1 MGINQPPSFYM
12 KLRKTPKKLGSKM
25 AKEAN
30 FTYLIDLINPYLPDA
45 ADTSKEETVSLII
58 EHASDNQYSPMPAS
72 STLNT
77 YATDGISRSASKK
90 LLNLINKETSS
101 LEEYFNKI
109 GADQLTLIAKKLKK
123 DGISPDVY
131 RGKVPALLA
140 NLFTEEFEKVASRKN
155 RRKQKIPTKSEDK
168 DIFTKTVSDE
178 TFSTVFRQVNASE
191 IDAVKNRNSIHAF
204 VLKPELLPFSYT
216 NLKNLVTSNITS
228 YAIARGVS
236 KTDVVGLQAA
246 NLLRKYA
253 KSGIPNNLLGELLA
267 YIFLEHEDNALKL
280 YTRAEILKFKRTI
293 DSEGIYLKR
302 DQGKNQLIL
311 GASQL
316 NNNLEDAINNV
327 VKKIATFDNNR
338 SNVMVLATDIVDRSI
353 LRTQFGE
360 DKSNT
365 IIKLM
370 APTETDFE
378 DIASYGIFIGYKFRT
393 QLDLDDCT
401 QEEAKQK
408 CRQAINCDLEQAIR
422 QLNIVIQQH
431 HWQKSSFYVYLLP
444 FTNAEEDTHAIMKDL
459 IGE

>member
-1 MGINQPPSFYM
+1 MGINRFQVLVDALKPLSEIDESVPIQDAVLVIFENYTKNWNAHNYQESNYKRLYYKGLNRSAAH
-12 KLRKTPKKLGSKM
+12 KLEKSGIAKDKFKDYINEASYSQKESISKYLLEKLQ
-25 AKEAN
+25 
-30 FTYLIDLINPYLPDA
+30 L
-45 ADTSKEETVSLII
+45 KEEIPAESLAYYCVNLMS
-58 EHASDNQYSPMPAS
+58 ELVEEAK
-72 STLNT
+72 
-77 YATDGISRSASKK
+77 RKK
-90 LLNLINKETSS
+90 
-101 LEEYFNKI
+101 
-109 GADQLTLIAKKLKK
+109 QL
-123 DGISPDVY
+123 
-131 RGKVPALLA
+131 
-140 NLFTEEFEKVASRKN
+140 
-155 RRKQKIPTKSEDK
+155 RKQKIPTKSEDK

-178 TFSTVFRQVNASE
+178 TFTTVFRQVNASE
-191 IDAVKNRNSIHAF
+191 MDAVKNRNIIHAF

-216 NLKNLVTSNITS
+216 NLKDLVTSNITS

-236 KTDVVGLQAA
+236 KTDVIGLQAA

-280 YTRAEILKFKRTI
+280 YTRAEILKVKRTI
-293 DSEGIYLKR
+293 NSEGIYLKR
-302 DQGKNQLIL
+302 DQGKTQLIL

-338 SNVMVLATDIVDRSI
+338 SNEMVLATDIVDRSI

-360 DKSNT
+360 DKSNA

-370 APTETDFE
+370 APTETGFE

-401 QEEAKQK
+401 QEEAKEK

>member
-1 MGINQPPSFYM
+1 MGKLGINRFQVLVDALKPLSEIDESVPIQDAVLVIFENYTKNWNVHNYQESNYKRLYYKGLNRSAAH
-12 KLRKTPKKLGSKM
+12 KLEKSGIAKDKFKDYINEASYSQKESISKYLLEKLQ
-25 AKEAN
+25 
-30 FTYLIDLINPYLPDA
+30 L
-45 ADTSKEETVSLII
+45 KEEIPAESLAYYCVNLMS
-58 EHASDNQYSPMPAS
+58 ELVEEAK
-72 STLNT
+72 
-77 YATDGISRSASKK
+77 RKK
-90 LLNLINKETSS
+90 
-101 LEEYFNKI
+101 
-109 GADQLTLIAKKLKK
+109 QL
-123 DGISPDVY
+123 
-131 RGKVPALLA
+131 
-140 NLFTEEFEKVASRKN
+140 
-155 RRKQKIPTKSEDK
+155 RKQKIPTKSEDK

-178 TFSTVFRQVNASE
+178 TFTAVFRQVNASE
-191 IDAVKNRNSIHAF
+191 MDAVKNRNIIHAF

-216 NLKNLVTSNITS
+216 NLKDLVTSNITS

-236 KTDVVGLQAA
+236 KTDVIGLQAA

-280 YTRAEILKFKRTI
+280 YTRAEILKVKRTI

-302 DQGKNQLIL
+302 DQGKTQLIL

-338 SNVMVLATDIVDRSI
+338 SNEMVLATDIVDRSI

-360 DKSNT
+360 DKSNA

-370 APTETDFE
+370 APTETGFE

-401 QEEAKQK
+401 QEEAKEK

>member
-1 MGINQPPSFYM
+1 MGINRFQVLVDALKPLSEIDKSVPIQDAVLVIFENYTKNWNAHNYQESNYKRLYYKGLNRSAAH
-12 KLRKTPKKLGSKM
+12 KLEKSGIAKDKFKDYINKASYSQKESISKYLLEKLQ
-25 AKEAN
+25 
-30 FTYLIDLINPYLPDA
+30 L
-45 ADTSKEETVSLII
+45 KEEIPAESLAYYCVNLMS
-58 EHASDNQYSPMPAS
+58 ELVEEAK
-72 STLNT
+72 
-77 YATDGISRSASKK
+77 RKK
-90 LLNLINKETSS
+90 
-101 LEEYFNKI
+101 
-109 GADQLTLIAKKLKK
+109 QL
-123 DGISPDVY
+123 
-131 RGKVPALLA
+131 
-140 NLFTEEFEKVASRKN
+140 
-155 RRKQKIPTKSEDK
+155 RKQKIPTKSEDK

-178 TFSTVFRQVNASE
+178 TFTTVFRQVNASE
-191 IDAVKNRNSIHAF
+191 MDAVKNRNIIHAF

-216 NLKNLVTSNITS
+216 NLKDLVTSNITS

-236 KTDVVGLQAA
+236 KTDVIGLQAA

-280 YTRAEILKFKRTI
+280 YTRAEILKVKRTI

-302 DQGKNQLIL
+302 DQDKTQLIL

-316 NNNLEDAINNV
+316 NNNLKDAINNV

-338 SNVMVLATDIVDRSI
+338 SNEMVLATDIVDRSI

-360 DKSNT
+360 DKSNA

-370 APTETDFE
+370 APTETGFE

-401 QEEAKQK
+401 QEEAKEK

>member
-1 MGINQPPSFYM
+1 MGKLGINRFQVLVDALKPLSEIDESVPIQDAVLVIFENYTKNWNVHNYQESNYKRLYYKGLNRSAAH
-12 KLRKTPKKLGSKM
+12 KLEKSGIAKDKFKDYINEASYSQKESISKYLLEKLQ
-25 AKEAN
+25 
-30 FTYLIDLINPYLPDA
+30 L
-45 ADTSKEETVSLII
+45 KEEIPAESLAYYCVNLMS
-58 EHASDNQYSPMPAS
+58 ELVEEAK
-72 STLNT
+72 
-77 YATDGISRSASKK
+77 RKK
-90 LLNLINKETSS
+90 
-101 LEEYFNKI
+101 
-109 GADQLTLIAKKLKK
+109 QL
-123 DGISPDVY
+123 
-131 RGKVPALLA
+131 
-140 NLFTEEFEKVASRKN
+140 
-155 RRKQKIPTKSEDK
+155 RKQKIPTKSEDK

-338 SNVMVLATDIVDRSI
+338 SNEMVLATDIVDRSI

>member
-1 MGINQPPSFYM
+1 MGKLGINRFQVLVDALKPLSEIDESVPIQDAVLVIFENYTKNWNAHNYQESNYKRLYYKGLNRSAAH
-12 KLRKTPKKLGSKM
+12 KLEKSGIAKDKFKDYINEASYSQKESISKYLLEKLQ
-25 AKEAN
+25 
-30 FTYLIDLINPYLPDA
+30 L
-45 ADTSKEETVSLII
+45 KEEIPAESLAYYCVNLMS
-58 EHASDNQYSPMPAS
+58 ELVEEAK
-72 STLNT
+72 
-77 YATDGISRSASKK
+77 RKK
-90 LLNLINKETSS
+90 
-101 LEEYFNKI
+101 
-109 GADQLTLIAKKLKK
+109 QL
-123 DGISPDVY
+123 
-131 RGKVPALLA
+131 
-140 NLFTEEFEKVASRKN
+140 
-155 RRKQKIPTKSEDK
+155 RKQKIPTKSEDK

-178 TFSTVFRQVNASE
+178 TFTTVFRQVNASE
-191 IDAVKNRNSIHAF
+191 MDAVKNRNIIHAF
-204 VLKPELLPFSYT
+204 VLKPELLPSSYT
-216 NLKNLVTSNITS
+216 NLKDLVTSNITS

-236 KTDVVGLQAA
+236 KTDVIGLQAA

-280 YTRAEILKFKRTI
+280 YTRAEILKVKRTI

-302 DQGKNQLIL
+302 DQGKTQLIL

-338 SNVMVLATDIVDRSI
+338 SNEMVLATDIVDRSI

-360 DKSNT
+360 DKSNA

-370 APTETDFE
+370 APTETGFE

-401 QEEAKQK
+401 QEEAKEK

>member
-1 MGINQPPSFYM
+1 MGINRFQVLVDALKPLSEIDESVPIQDAVLVIFENYTKNWNAHNYQESNYKRLYYKGLNRSAAH
-12 KLRKTPKKLGSKM
+12 KLEKSGIAKDKFKDYINEASYSQKESISKYLLEKLQ
-25 AKEAN
+25 
-30 FTYLIDLINPYLPDA
+30 L
-45 ADTSKEETVSLII
+45 KEEIPAESL
-58 EHASDNQYSPMPAS
+58 
-72 STLNT
+72 T
-77 YATDGISRSASKK
+77 YYCVNLMSELVEEAKRKK
-90 LLNLINKETSS
+90 
-101 LEEYFNKI
+101 
-109 GADQLTLIAKKLKK
+109 QL
-123 DGISPDVY
+123 
-131 RGKVPALLA
+131 
-140 NLFTEEFEKVASRKN
+140 
-155 RRKQKIPTKSEDK
+155 RKQKIPTKSEDK

-178 TFSTVFRQVNASE
+178 TFTTVFRQVNASE
-191 IDAVKNRNSIHAF
+191 MDAVKNRNIIHAF

-216 NLKNLVTSNITS
+216 NLKDLVTSNITS

-236 KTDVVGLQAA
+236 KTDVIGLQAA

-280 YTRAEILKFKRTI
+280 YTRAEILKVKRTI

-302 DQGKNQLIL
+302 DQGKTQLIL

-338 SNVMVLATDIVDRSI
+338 SNEMVLATDIVDRSI

-360 DKSNT
+360 DKSNA

-370 APTETDFE
+370 APTETGFE

-401 QEEAKQK
+401 QEEAKEK

>member
-1 MGINQPPSFYM
+1 MGINRFQVLVDALKPLSEIDESVPIQDAVLVIFENYTKNWNVHNYQESNYKRLYYKGLNRSAAH
-12 KLRKTPKKLGSKM
+12 KLEKSGIAKDKFKDYINEASYSQKESISKYLLEKLQ
-25 AKEAN
+25 
-30 FTYLIDLINPYLPDA
+30 L
-45 ADTSKEETVSLII
+45 KEEIPAESLAYYCVNLMS
-58 EHASDNQYSPMPAS
+58 ELVEEAK
-72 STLNT
+72 
-77 YATDGISRSASKK
+77 RKK
-90 LLNLINKETSS
+90 
-101 LEEYFNKI
+101 
-109 GADQLTLIAKKLKK
+109 QL
-123 DGISPDVY
+123 
-131 RGKVPALLA
+131 
-140 NLFTEEFEKVASRKN
+140 
-155 RRKQKIPTKSEDK
+155 RKQKIPTKSEDK

-178 TFSTVFRQVNASE
+178 TFTAVFRQVNASE
-191 IDAVKNRNSIHAF
+191 MDAVKNRNIIHAF

-216 NLKNLVTSNITS
+216 NLKDLVTSNITS

-236 KTDVVGLQAA
+236 KTDVIGLQAA

-280 YTRAEILKFKRTI
+280 YTRAEILKVKRTI

-302 DQGKNQLIL
+302 DQGKTQLIL

-338 SNVMVLATDIVDRSI
+338 SNEMVLATDIVDRSI

-360 DKSNT
+360 DKSNA

-370 APTETDFE
+370 APTETGFE

-401 QEEAKQK
+401 QEEAKEK

>member
-1 MGINQPPSFYM
+1 MGINRFQVLVDALKPLSEIDESIPIQDAVLVIFENYTKNWNAHNYQESNYKRLYYKGLNRSAAH
-12 KLRKTPKKLGSKM
+12 KLEKSGIAKDKFKDYINEASYSQKESISKYLLEKLQ
-25 AKEAN
+25 
-30 FTYLIDLINPYLPDA
+30 L
-45 ADTSKEETVSLII
+45 KEEILAESLAYYCVNLMS
-58 EHASDNQYSPMPAS
+58 ELVEEAK
-72 STLNT
+72 
-77 YATDGISRSASKK
+77 RKK
-90 LLNLINKETSS
+90 QS
-101 LEEYFNKI
+101 
-109 GADQLTLIAKKLKK
+109 
-123 DGISPDVY
+123 
-131 RGKVPALLA
+131 
-140 NLFTEEFEKVASRKN
+140 
-155 RRKQKIPTKSEDK
+155 RKQKIPTKSEDK

-191 IDAVKNRNSIHAF
+191 IDAVKNRNAIHAF

-236 KTDVVGLQAA
+236 KTDVIGLKAA

-253 KSGIPNNLLGELLA
+253 KSGIPNNLLGELIA

-280 YTRAEILKFKRTI
+280 YTRAEILKIKRTI
-293 DSEGIYLKR
+293 DSEGIYQKR
-302 DQGKNQLIL
+302 DQGKTQLIL

-338 SNVMVLATDIVDRSI
+338 SNEMVLATDIVDRSI
-353 LRTQFGE
+353 LQTQFGE
-360 DKSNT
+360 DKSNA

-401 QEEAKQK
+401 QEEAKEK
-408 CRQAINCDLEQAIR
+408 CCQAINCDLEQAIR

>member
-1 MGINQPPSFYM
+1 MGKLGINRFQVLVDALKPLSEIDESIPIQDAVLVIFENYTKNWNAHNYQESNYKRLYYKGLNRSAAH
-12 KLRKTPKKLGSKM
+12 KLEKSGIAKDKFKDYINEASYSQKESISKYLLEKLQ
-25 AKEAN
+25 
-30 FTYLIDLINPYLPDA
+30 L
-45 ADTSKEETVSLII
+45 KEEILAESLAYYCVNLMS
-58 EHASDNQYSPMPAS
+58 ELVEEAK
-72 STLNT
+72 
-77 YATDGISRSASKK
+77 RKK
-90 LLNLINKETSS
+90 QS
-101 LEEYFNKI
+101 
-109 GADQLTLIAKKLKK
+109 
-123 DGISPDVY
+123 
-131 RGKVPALLA
+131 
-140 NLFTEEFEKVASRKN
+140 
-155 RRKQKIPTKSEDK
+155 RKQKIPTKSEDK

-191 IDAVKNRNSIHAF
+191 IDAVKNRNAIHAF

-236 KTDVVGLQAA
+236 KTDVIGLKAA

-253 KSGIPNNLLGELLA
+253 KSGIPNNLLGELIA

-280 YTRAEILKFKRTI
+280 YTRAEILKIKRTI

-302 DQGKNQLIL
+302 DQGKTQLIL

-338 SNVMVLATDIVDRSI
+338 SNEMVLATDIVDRSI
-353 LRTQFGE
+353 LQTQFGE
-360 DKSNT
+360 DKSNA

-401 QEEAKQK
+401 QEEAKEK
-408 CRQAINCDLEQAIR
+408 CCQAINCDLEQAIR

>member
-1 MGINQPPSFYM
+1 MGINRFQVLVDALKPLSEIDESVPIQDAVLVIFENYTKNWNAHNYQESNYKRLYYKGLNRSAAH
-12 KLRKTPKKLGSKM
+12 KLEKSGIAKDKFKDYINEASYSQKESISKYLLEKLQ
-25 AKEAN
+25 
-30 FTYLIDLINPYLPDA
+30 L
-45 ADTSKEETVSLII
+45 KEEIPAESLAYYCVNLMS
-58 EHASDNQYSPMPAS
+58 ELVEEAK
-72 STLNT
+72 
-77 YATDGISRSASKK
+77 RKK
-90 LLNLINKETSS
+90 
-101 LEEYFNKI
+101 
-109 GADQLTLIAKKLKK
+109 QL
-123 DGISPDVY
+123 
-131 RGKVPALLA
+131 
-140 NLFTEEFEKVASRKN
+140 
-155 RRKQKIPTKSEDK
+155 RKQKIPTKSEDK

-178 TFSTVFRQVNASE
+178 TFTTVFRQVNASE
-191 IDAVKNRNSIHAF
+191 MDAVKNRNIIHAF

-216 NLKNLVTSNITS
+216 NLKDLVTSNITS

-236 KTDVVGLQAA
+236 KTDVIGLQAA

-280 YTRAEILKFKRTI
+280 YTRAEILKVKRTI

-302 DQGKNQLIL
+302 DQGKTQLIL

-338 SNVMVLATDIVDRSI
+338 SNEMVLATNIVDRSI

-360 DKSNT
+360 DKSNA

-393 QLDLDDCT
+393 QLDLDNCT
-401 QEEAKQK
+401 QEEAKEK

-444 FTNAEEDTHAIMKDL
+444 FTDAEEDTHAIMKDL

>member
-1 MGINQPPSFYM
+1 MGKLGINRFQVLVDALKPLSEIDESVPIQDAVLVIFENYTKNWNAHNYQESNYKRLYYKGLNRSAAH
-12 KLRKTPKKLGSKM
+12 KLEKSGIAKDKFKDYINEASYSQKESISKYLLEKLQ
-25 AKEAN
+25 
-30 FTYLIDLINPYLPDA
+30 L
-45 ADTSKEETVSLII
+45 KEEIPAESLAYYCVNLMS
-58 EHASDNQYSPMPAS
+58 ELVEEAK
-72 STLNT
+72 
-77 YATDGISRSASKK
+77 RKK
-90 LLNLINKETSS
+90 
-101 LEEYFNKI
+101 
-109 GADQLTLIAKKLKK
+109 QL
-123 DGISPDVY
+123 
-131 RGKVPALLA
+131 
-140 NLFTEEFEKVASRKN
+140 
-155 RRKQKIPTKSEDK
+155 RKQKIPTKSEDK

-178 TFSTVFRQVNASE
+178 TFTTVFRQVNASE
-191 IDAVKNRNSIHAF
+191 MDAVKNRNIIHAF

-216 NLKNLVTSNITS
+216 NLKDLVTSNITS

-236 KTDVVGLQAA
+236 KTDVIGLQAA

-280 YTRAEILKFKRTI
+280 YTRAEILKVKRTI

-302 DQGKNQLIL
+302 DQGKTQLIL

-338 SNVMVLATDIVDRSI
+338 SNEMVLATDIVDRSI

-360 DKSNT
+360 DKSNA

-370 APTETDFE
+370 APTETGFE

-401 QEEAKQK
+401 QEEAKEK

>member
-1 MGINQPPSFYM
+1 MGKLGINRFQVLVDALKPLSEIDESVPIQDAVLVIFENYTKNWNAHNYQESNYKRLYYKGLNRSAAH
-12 KLRKTPKKLGSKM
+12 KLEKSGIAKDKFKDYINEASYSQKESISKYLLEKLQ
-25 AKEAN
+25 
-30 FTYLIDLINPYLPDA
+30 L
-45 ADTSKEETVSLII
+45 KEEIPAESLAYYCVNLMS
-58 EHASDNQYSPMPAS
+58 ELVEEAK
-72 STLNT
+72 
-77 YATDGISRSASKK
+77 RKK
-90 LLNLINKETSS
+90 
-101 LEEYFNKI
+101 
-109 GADQLTLIAKKLKK
+109 QL
-123 DGISPDVY
+123 
-131 RGKVPALLA
+131 
-140 NLFTEEFEKVASRKN
+140 
-155 RRKQKIPTKSEDK
+155 RKQKIPTKSEDK

-178 TFSTVFRQVNASE
+178 TFTTVFRQVNASE
-191 IDAVKNRNSIHAF
+191 MDAVKNRNIIHAF

-216 NLKNLVTSNITS
+216 NLKDLVTSNITS

-236 KTDVVGLQAA
+236 KTDVIGLQAA

-280 YTRAEILKFKRTI
+280 YTRAEILKVKRTI

-302 DQGKNQLIL
+302 DQGKTQLIL

-338 SNVMVLATDIVDRSI
+338 SNEMVLATNIVDRSI

-360 DKSNT
+360 DKSNA

-393 QLDLDDCT
+393 QLDLDNCT
-401 QEEAKQK
+401 QEEAKEK

-444 FTNAEEDTHAIMKDL
+444 FTDAEEDTHAIMKDL

>member
-1 MGINQPPSFYM
+1 MGINRFQVLVDALKPLSEIDESVPIQDAVLVIFENYTKNWNAHNYQESNYKRLYYKGLNRSAAH
-12 KLRKTPKKLGSKM
+12 KLEKSGIAKDKFKDYINEASYSQKESISKYLLEKLQ
-25 AKEAN
+25 
-30 FTYLIDLINPYLPDA
+30 L
-45 ADTSKEETVSLII
+45 KEEIPAESLAYYCVNLMS
-58 EHASDNQYSPMPAS
+58 ELVEEAK
-72 STLNT
+72 
-77 YATDGISRSASKK
+77 RKK
-90 LLNLINKETSS
+90 
-101 LEEYFNKI
+101 
-109 GADQLTLIAKKLKK
+109 QL
-123 DGISPDVY
+123 
-131 RGKVPALLA
+131 
-140 NLFTEEFEKVASRKN
+140 
-155 RRKQKIPTKSEDK
+155 RKQKIPTKSEDK

-178 TFSTVFRQVNASE
+178 TFTTVFRQVNASE
-191 IDAVKNRNSIHAF
+191 MDAVKNRNIIHAF
-204 VLKPELLPFSYT
+204 VLKPELLPFRYT
-216 NLKNLVTSNITS
+216 NLKDLVTSNITS

-236 KTDVVGLQAA
+236 KTDVIGLQAA

-280 YTRAEILKFKRTI
+280 YTRAEILKVKRTI

-302 DQGKNQLIL
+302 DQGKTQLIL

-338 SNVMVLATDIVDRSI
+338 SNEMVLATDIVDRSI

-360 DKSNT
+360 DKSNA

-370 APTETDFE
+370 APTETGFE

-401 QEEAKQK
+401 QEEAKEK

>member
-1 MGINQPPSFYM
+1 MGQLGINRFHVLVDALRPLSEVDESIPLQDAVIAIFNNYTESWNADNYQESNYKRLYYKGLNSSVVH
-12 KLRKTPKKLGSKM
+12 KLETSGITKDKFK
-25 AKEAN
+25 N
-30 FTYLIDLINPYLPDA
+30 F
-45 ADTSKEETVSLII
+45 
-58 EHASDNQYSPMPAS
+58 
-72 STLNT
+72 
-77 YATDGISRSASKK
+77 
-90 LLNLINKETSS
+90 INKASESQKDSIRDYLAEQLRLKDEISVES
-101 LEEYFNKI
+101 LAYFCVNLMSELVEE
-109 GADQLTLIAKKLKK
+109 AKYKR
-123 DGISPDVY
+123 SV
-131 RGKVPALLA
+131 
-140 NLFTEEFEKVASRKN
+140 
-155 RRKQKIPTKSEDK
+155 KQKIPTKSEDG

-178 TFSTVFRQVNASE
+178 AFVTVFRQVNASE
-191 IDAVKNRNSIHAF
+191 IDAVKNRNAIHAF

-216 NLKNLVTSNITS
+216 NLKNLVTSNIAN
-228 YAIARGVS
+228 YAVARGVS
-236 KTDVVGLQAA
+236 KTAVVGIQAA
-246 NLLRKYA
+246 SLLRKYA

-280 YTRAEILKFKRTI
+280 YTRAEILKIKRTI

-302 DQGKNQLIL
+302 DQGKTQLIL

-338 SNVMVLATDIVDRSI
+338 SNEMVLATDIVDRSI
-353 LRTQFGE
+353 LQTQFGE
-360 DKSNT
+360 DKSNA

-401 QEEAKQK
+401 QEEAKEK

-422 QLNIVIQQH
+422 QLNIVIQHH

>member
-1 MGINQPPSFYM
+1 MGKLGINRFQVLVDALKPLSEIDESVPIQDAVLVIFENYTKNWNAHNYQESNYKRLYYKGLNRSAAH
-12 KLRKTPKKLGSKM
+12 KLEKSGIAKDKFKDYINEASYSQKESISKYLLEKLQ
-25 AKEAN
+25 
-30 FTYLIDLINPYLPDA
+30 L
-45 ADTSKEETVSLII
+45 KEEIPAESLAYYCVNLMS
-58 EHASDNQYSPMPAS
+58 ELVEEAK
-72 STLNT
+72 
-77 YATDGISRSASKK
+77 RKK
-90 LLNLINKETSS
+90 
-101 LEEYFNKI
+101 
-109 GADQLTLIAKKLKK
+109 QL
-123 DGISPDVY
+123 
-131 RGKVPALLA
+131 
-140 NLFTEEFEKVASRKN
+140 
-155 RRKQKIPTKSEDK
+155 RKQKIPTKSEDK

-178 TFSTVFRQVNASE
+178 TFTTVFRQVNTSE
-191 IDAVKNRNSIHAF
+191 MDAVKNRNIIHAF

-216 NLKNLVTSNITS
+216 NLKDLVTSNITS

-236 KTDVVGLQAA
+236 KTDVIGLQAA

-280 YTRAEILKFKRTI
+280 YTRAEILKVKRTI

-302 DQGKNQLIL
+302 DQGKTQLIL

-338 SNVMVLATDIVDRSI
+338 SNEMVLATDIVDRSI

-360 DKSNT
+360 DKSNA

-370 APTETDFE
+370 APTETGFE

-401 QEEAKQK
+401 QEEAKEK

>member
-1 MGINQPPSFYM
+1 MGINRFQVLVDALKPLSEIDESVPIQDAVLVIFENYTKNWNAHNYQESNYKRLYYKGLNRSAAH
-12 KLRKTPKKLGSKM
+12 KLEKSGIAKDKFKDYINEASYSQKESISKYLLEKLQ
-25 AKEAN
+25 
-30 FTYLIDLINPYLPDA
+30 L
-45 ADTSKEETVSLII
+45 KEEIPAESLAYYCVNLMS
-58 EHASDNQYSPMPAS
+58 ELVEEAK
-72 STLNT
+72 
-77 YATDGISRSASKK
+77 RKK
-90 LLNLINKETSS
+90 
-101 LEEYFNKI
+101 
-109 GADQLTLIAKKLKK
+109 QL
-123 DGISPDVY
+123 
-131 RGKVPALLA
+131 
-140 NLFTEEFEKVASRKN
+140 
-155 RRKQKIPTKSEDK
+155 RKQKIPTKSEDK

-178 TFSTVFRQVNASE
+178 TFTTVFRQVNASE
-191 IDAVKNRNSIHAF
+191 MDAVKNRNIIHAF

-216 NLKNLVTSNITS
+216 NLKDLVTSNITS

-236 KTDVVGLQAA
+236 KTDVIGLQAA

-280 YTRAEILKFKRTI
+280 YTRAEILKVKRTI

-302 DQGKNQLIL
+302 DQGKTQLIL

-338 SNVMVLATDIVDRSI
+338 SNEMVLATDIVDRSI

-360 DKSNT
+360 DKSNA

-370 APTETDFE
+370 APTETGFE

-401 QEEAKQK
+401 QEEAKEK

>member
-1 MGINQPPSFYM
+1 MGINRFQVLVDALKPLSEIDELVPIQDAVLVIFENYTKNWNAHNYQESNYKRLYYKGLNRSAAH
-12 KLRKTPKKLGSKM
+12 KLEKSGIAKDKFKDYINEASYSQKESISKYLLEKLQ
-25 AKEAN
+25 
-30 FTYLIDLINPYLPDA
+30 L
-45 ADTSKEETVSLII
+45 KEEIPAESLAYYCVNLMS
-58 EHASDNQYSPMPAS
+58 ELVEEAK
-72 STLNT
+72 
-77 YATDGISRSASKK
+77 RKK
-90 LLNLINKETSS
+90 
-101 LEEYFNKI
+101 
-109 GADQLTLIAKKLKK
+109 QL
-123 DGISPDVY
+123 
-131 RGKVPALLA
+131 
-140 NLFTEEFEKVASRKN
+140 
-155 RRKQKIPTKSEDK
+155 RKQKIPTKSEDK

-178 TFSTVFRQVNASE
+178 TFTTVFRQVNASE
-191 IDAVKNRNSIHAF
+191 MDAVKNRNIIHAF

-216 NLKNLVTSNITS
+216 NLKDLVTSNITS

-236 KTDVVGLQAA
+236 KTDVIGLQAA

-280 YTRAEILKFKRTI
+280 YTRAEILKVKRTI

-302 DQGKNQLIL
+302 DQDKTQLIL

-316 NNNLEDAINNV
+316 NNNLKDAINNV

-338 SNVMVLATDIVDRSI
+338 SNEMVLATDIVDRSI

-360 DKSNT
+360 DKSNA

-370 APTETDFE
+370 APTETGFE

-401 QEEAKQK
+401 QEEAKEK

>member
-1 MGINQPPSFYM
+1 MGKLGINRFQVLVDALKPLSEIDESVPIQDAVLVIFENYTKNWNAHNYQESNYKRLYYKGLNRSAAH
-12 KLRKTPKKLGSKM
+12 KLEKSGIAKDKFKDYINEASYSQKESISKYLLEKLQ
-25 AKEAN
+25 
-30 FTYLIDLINPYLPDA
+30 L
-45 ADTSKEETVSLII
+45 KEEIPAESLAYYCVNLMS
-58 EHASDNQYSPMPAS
+58 ELVEEAK
-72 STLNT
+72 
-77 YATDGISRSASKK
+77 RKK
-90 LLNLINKETSS
+90 
-101 LEEYFNKI
+101 
-109 GADQLTLIAKKLKK
+109 QL
-123 DGISPDVY
+123 
-131 RGKVPALLA
+131 
-140 NLFTEEFEKVASRKN
+140 
-155 RRKQKIPTKSEDK
+155 RKQKIPTKSEDK

-178 TFSTVFRQVNASE
+178 TFTTVFRQVNASE
-191 IDAVKNRNSIHAF
+191 MDAVKNRNIIHAF

-216 NLKNLVTSNITS
+216 NLKDLVTSNITS

-236 KTDVVGLQAA
+236 KTDVIGLQAA

-280 YTRAEILKFKRTI
+280 YTRAEILKVKRTI

-302 DQGKNQLIL
+302 DQDKTQLVL

-316 NNNLEDAINNV
+316 NNNLKDAINNV

-338 SNVMVLATDIVDRSI
+338 SNEMVLATDIVDRSI

-360 DKSNT
+360 DKSNA

-370 APTETDFE
+370 APTETGFE

-401 QEEAKQK
+401 QEEAKEK

>member
-1 MGINQPPSFYM
+1 MGKLGINRFQVLVDALKPLSEIDKSVPIQDAVLVIFENYTKNWNAHNYQESNYKRLYYKGLNRSAAH
-12 KLRKTPKKLGSKM
+12 KLEKSGIAKDKFKDYINEASYSQKESISKYLLEKLQ
-25 AKEAN
+25 
-30 FTYLIDLINPYLPDA
+30 L
-45 ADTSKEETVSLII
+45 KEEIPAESLAYYCVNLMS
-58 EHASDNQYSPMPAS
+58 ELVEEAK
-72 STLNT
+72 
-77 YATDGISRSASKK
+77 RKK
-90 LLNLINKETSS
+90 
-101 LEEYFNKI
+101 
-109 GADQLTLIAKKLKK
+109 QL
-123 DGISPDVY
+123 
-131 RGKVPALLA
+131 
-140 NLFTEEFEKVASRKN
+140 
-155 RRKQKIPTKSEDK
+155 RKQKIPTKSEDK

-178 TFSTVFRQVNASE
+178 TFTTVFRQVNASE
-191 IDAVKNRNSIHAF
+191 MDAVKNRNIIHAF

-216 NLKNLVTSNITS
+216 NLKDLVTSNITS

-236 KTDVVGLQAA
+236 KTDVIGLQAA

-280 YTRAEILKFKRTI
+280 YTRAEILKVKRTI

-302 DQGKNQLIL
+302 DQDKTQLIL

-316 NNNLEDAINNV
+316 NNNLKDAINNV

-338 SNVMVLATDIVDRSI
+338 SNEMVLATDIVDRSI

-360 DKSNT
+360 DKSNA

-370 APTETDFE
+370 APTETGFE

-401 QEEAKQK
+401 QEEAKEK

>member
-1 MGINQPPSFYM
+1 MGKLGINRFQVLVDALKPLSEIDESVPIQDAVLVIFENYTKNWNAHNYQESNYKRLYYKGLNRSAAH
-12 KLRKTPKKLGSKM
+12 KLEKSGIAKDKFKDYINEASYSQKESISKYLLEKLQ
-25 AKEAN
+25 
-30 FTYLIDLINPYLPDA
+30 L
-45 ADTSKEETVSLII
+45 KEEIPAESL
-58 EHASDNQYSPMPAS
+58 
-72 STLNT
+72 T
-77 YATDGISRSASKK
+77 YYCVNLMSELVEEAKRKK
-90 LLNLINKETSS
+90 
-101 LEEYFNKI
+101 
-109 GADQLTLIAKKLKK
+109 QL
-123 DGISPDVY
+123 
-131 RGKVPALLA
+131 
-140 NLFTEEFEKVASRKN
+140 
-155 RRKQKIPTKSEDK
+155 RKQKIPTKSEDK

-178 TFSTVFRQVNASE
+178 TFTTVFRQVNASE
-191 IDAVKNRNSIHAF
+191 MDAVKNRNIIHAF

-216 NLKNLVTSNITS
+216 NLKDLVTSNITS

-236 KTDVVGLQAA
+236 KTDVIGLQAA

-267 YIFLEHEDNALKL
+267 YIFLEYEDNALKL
-280 YTRAEILKFKRTI
+280 YTRAEILKVKRTI

-302 DQGKNQLIL
+302 DQGKTQLIL

-338 SNVMVLATDIVDRSI
+338 SNEMVLATDIVDRSI

-360 DKSNT
+360 DKSNA

-370 APTETDFE
+370 APTETGFE

-401 QEEAKQK
+401 QEEAKEK

>member
-1 MGINQPPSFYM
+1 MGINRFQVLVDALKPLSEIDESVPIQDAVLVIFENYTKNWNAHNYQESNYKRLYYKGLNRSAAH
-12 KLRKTPKKLGSKM
+12 KLEKSGIAKDKFKDYINEASYSQKESISKYLLEKLQ
-25 AKEAN
+25 
-30 FTYLIDLINPYLPDA
+30 L
-45 ADTSKEETVSLII
+45 KEEIPAESLAYYCVNLMS
-58 EHASDNQYSPMPAS
+58 ELVEEAK
-72 STLNT
+72 
-77 YATDGISRSASKK
+77 RKK
-90 LLNLINKETSS
+90 
-101 LEEYFNKI
+101 
-109 GADQLTLIAKKLKK
+109 QL
-123 DGISPDVY
+123 
-131 RGKVPALLA
+131 
-140 NLFTEEFEKVASRKN
+140 
-155 RRKQKIPTKSEDK
+155 RKQKIPTKSEDK

-178 TFSTVFRQVNASE
+178 TFTTVFRQVNASE
-191 IDAVKNRNSIHAF
+191 MDAVKNRNIIHAF

-216 NLKNLVTSNITS
+216 NLKDLVTSNITS

-236 KTDVVGLQAA
+236 KTDVIGLQAA

-280 YTRAEILKFKRTI
+280 YTRAEILKVKRTI

-302 DQGKNQLIL
+302 DQDKTQLIL

-316 NNNLEDAINNV
+316 NNNLKDAINNV

-338 SNVMVLATDIVDRSI
+338 SNEMVLATDIVDRSI

-360 DKSNT
+360 DKSNA

-370 APTETDFE
+370 APTETGFE

-401 QEEAKQK
+401 QEEAKEK